1 MQLNFNSYF
10 WPGVKQFKKALSFME
25 ILHNFS
31 LKKYNTFGIEAKAKQ
46 FVAVHSAG
54 DLTTILQENKSH
66 KKFILGGGSNMLLT
80 KDIDALVV
88 HIDLKGKE
96 IIKEN
101 DDFVWIESQAGE
113 NWHEFVLWTIDQ
125 NFGGLENMSL
135 IPGNVGTTPIQNIG
149 AYGAEVKDTFVS
161 CEAMAIE
168 NQEIKTFIKEECHF
182 GYRESIFKN
191 KAKDQYVI
199 TSVIFKL
206 TKRNHKI
213 NTSYGDIIA
222 ELAKNNPEASGQNP
236 TLKEVSNAVI
246 AIRQSKLPDPKEL
259 GNSGSFFKNPI
270 LLKSDFEKIHQQ
282 FPEMKYFDISE
293 TEVKV
298 PAGWLI
304 EQAGFKGKRFGDAGI
319 HKNQALVLVNYG
331 NATGQEILNV
341 AKDIQATIFKTF
353 GIHIE
358 AEVNVI

>member
-1 MQLNFNSYF
+1 MT
-10 WPGVKQFKKALSFME
+10 E
-25 ILHNFS
+25 
-31 LKKYNTFGIEAKAKQ
+31 LKS
-46 FVAVHSAG
+46 V
-54 DLTTILQENKSH
+54 LENNKTQ

-80 KDIDALVV
+80 KDIDALVI
-88 HIDLKGKE
+88 HIDLKGKK

-101 DDFVWIESQAGE
+101 NDFVWVEGQAGE
-113 NWHEFVLWTIDQ
+113 SWHEFVLWTIDQ

-135 IPGNVGTTPIQNIG
+135 IPGNVGTTPVQNIG
-149 AYGAEVKDTFVS
+149 AYGTEIKDTFAS
-161 CEAMAIE
+161 CEAMTIE
-168 NQEIKTFIKEECHF
+168 SQEMRTFTKEECRF

-191 KAKDQYVI
+191 EAKNQYVI
-199 TSVIFKL
+199 TSVVFKL
-206 TKRNHKI
+206 TKINHKI
-213 NTSYGDIIA
+213 NTSYGDISS
-222 ELAKNNPEASGQNP
+222 ELAKNNITIP
-236 TLKEVSNAVI
+236 TLKDISNAVI

-270 LLKSDFEKIHQQ
+270 LLKSDFEKIQQQ
-282 FPEMKYFDISE
+282 FPEIKYFDISK

-304 EQAGFKGKRFGDAGI
+304 EKAGFKGKRFGDAGI

-341 AKDIQATIFKTF
+341 SKDIQETIFKKF

>member
-1 MQLNFNSYF
+1 
-10 WPGVKQFKKALSFME
+10 ME
-25 ILHNFS
+25 IQSNFS
-31 LKKYNTFGIEAKAKQ
+31 LKNYNTFGIEAKARQ
-46 FVAVHSAG
+46 FVAVHTVAE
-54 DLTTILQENKSH
+54 LKTILEENKDEQ
-66 KKFILGGGSNMLLT
+66 KFILGGGSNMLLT

-88 HIDLKGKE
+88 HIDLKGKT
-96 IIKEN
+96 ILKED
-101 DDFVWIESQAGE
+101 DDFVWVESQAGE
-113 NWHEFVLWTIDQ
+113 TWHDFVLWTIDN

-135 IPGNVGTTPIQNIG
+135 IPGNVGTTPVQNIG
-149 AYGAEVKDTFVS
+149 AYGTEIKDTFVS
-161 CEAMAIE
+161 CEAINIAT
-168 NQEIKTFIKEECHF
+168 QEMKTFTNADCKF

-191 KAKDQYVI
+191 EVKDQYIITAVI
-199 TSVIFKL
+199 YKL

-213 NTSYGDIIA
+213 NISYGDITA
-222 ELAKNNPEASGQNP
+222 ELAKKNITVP
-236 TLKEVSNAVI
+236 TLKDVSNAVI

-270 LLKSDFEKIHQQ
+270 LLKSDFEKIHQK
-282 FPEMKYFDISE
+282 FPEMKYYEVSE

-331 NATGQEILNV
+331 NATGQEILAV
-341 AKDIQATIFKTF
+341 SKDVQKTVFDTF
-353 GIHIE
+353 GIQIE

>member
-1 MQLNFNSYF
+1 
-10 WPGVKQFKKALSFME
+10 ME
-25 ILHNFS
+25 IKNNFS
-31 LKKYNTFGIEAKAKQ
+31 LKNYNTFGIEAKAQ
-46 FVAVHSAG
+46 RFVAVHSAS
-54 DLTTILQENKSH
+54 DLKSILEQHAKD

-80 KDIDALVV
+80 KDIDALVI
-88 HIDLKGKE
+88 HIDLRGKK
-96 IIKEN
+96 IIKE
-101 DDFVWIESQAGE
+101 DEDFVWVESQAGE
-113 NWHEFVLWTIDQ
+113 NWHEFVLWTIDN

-135 IPGNVGTTPIQNIG
+135 IPGNVGTTPVQNIG
-149 AYGAEVKDTFVS
+149 AYGIEIKDTFVS
-161 CEAMAIE
+161 CEALKIS
-168 NQEIKTFIKEECHF
+168 NQELITFHLQDCHF

-191 KAKDQYVI
+191 EVKDQYII

-213 NTSYGDIIA
+213 NISYGDIA
-222 ELAKNNPEASGQNP
+222 SELAKNHIVTP

-246 AIRQSKLPDPKEL
+246 AIRKSKLPDPKEL

-270 LLKSDFEKIHQQ
+270 LLKTDFDKIHQQ
-282 FPEMKYFDISE
+282 FPEMKFYEVSE

-341 AKDIQATIFKTF
+341 SKNIQETIFQKF

-358 AEVNVI
+358 AEVNII

>member
-1 MQLNFNSYF
+1 MKIQT
-10 WPGVKQFKKALSFME
+10 
-25 ILHNFS
+25 NFS
-31 LKKYNTFGIEAKAKQ
+31 LKNYNTFGIEAKAKQ
-46 FVAVHSAG
+46 FVAVHN
-54 DLTTILQENKSH
+54 TTELQSILEKNRLE

-80 KDIDALVV
+80 QDIDALVI
-88 HIDLKGKE
+88 HIDLKGKR
-96 IIKEN
+96 IIRED
-101 DDFVWIESQAGE
+101 DDFVWVESQAGE

-135 IPGNVGTTPIQNIG
+135 IPGNVGTTPVQNIG
-149 AYGAEVKDTFVS
+149 AYGTEIKDTFYS
-161 CEAMAIE
+161 CEAMTIE
-168 NQEIKTFIKEECHF
+168 NQKIRTFTKAECHF

-191 KAKDQYVI
+191 EAKDQYII

-213 NTSYGDIIA
+213 NISYGDISG
-222 ELAKNNPEASGQNP
+222 ELAKNNITIP
-236 TLKEVSNAVI
+236 TLKDVSNAVI

-270 LLKSDFEKIHQQ
+270 LLKKDFEKIHLQ
-282 FPEMKYFDISE
+282 FPEMKYYEISE
-293 TEVKV
+293 SEVKV

-331 NATGQEILNV
+331 NATGKEILDVSKN
-341 AKDIQATIFKTF
+341 IQETIFRIF
-353 GIHIE
+353 GIHID

>member
-1 MQLNFNSYF
+1 
-10 WPGVKQFKKALSFME
+10 ME
-25 ILHNFS
+25 IQTNFS
-31 LKKYNTFGIEAKAKQ
+31 LKNYNTFGIEAKAKQ
-46 FVAVHSAG
+46 FVAVHNTTE
-54 DLTTILQENKSH
+54 LRTILEQNKSK
-66 KKFILGGGSNMLLT
+66 KKFVLGGGSNMLLT
-80 KDIDALVV
+80 QDLDALVIHV
-88 HIDLKGKE
+88 DLKGKK
-96 IIKEN
+96 IIKKN
-101 DDFVWIESQAGE
+101 DDFVWVQSQAGE

-125 NFGGLENMSL
+125 NLGGLENMSL
-135 IPGNVGTTPIQNIG
+135 IPGNVGTTPVQNIG
-149 AYGAEVKDTFVS
+149 AYGTEIKDTFDS
-161 CEAMAIE
+161 CEAMTIE
-168 NQEIKTFIKEECHF
+168 NLEMRTFTKAECHF
-182 GYRESIFKN
+182 DYRESVFKN
-191 KAKDQYVI
+191 EAKDQYII
-199 TSVIFKL
+199 TSVVFKL

-213 NTSYGDIIA
+213 NISYGDISG
-222 ELAKNNPEASGQNP
+222 ELSNNNITNP

-282 FPEMKYFDISE
+282 FPEMKYYEISE

-331 NATGQEILNV
+331 NATGQEILDLS
-341 AKDIQATIFKTF
+341 KTIQNTIYKTF